1 MIRLGLRLTLGSGRE
16 AVLRMAV
23 AAAAVALGVG
33 LLLCALAGG
42 NGLHAQAERGAWLD
56 TTSKSPAAVSS
67 GSSSR
72 LWWLLTLDQFA
83 SQEIDRVDLA
93 ATGPGAPV
101 PPGIPLIPGPGQYY
115 ASPALASLLRSVPT
129 NQLADRF
136 PGHQIGVLGDAALPS
151 PNALIIVIGR
161 SEAQLAAFPGAVE
174 VRGIQR
180 TLSKCFSCQSGVG
193 SGPVLEWILAG
204 GAIALL
210 LPVLILIATA
220 GRLSA
225 ARREERF
232 AAMRLVGATPRQITV
247 VSAVEA
253 VVAALAGVVVGF
265 GLFFAFRPLLY
276 RVPFTGAPFAP
287 GDLALN
293 GTNVLLVL
301 VGVPLAAVVSARLS
315 LRRVQRAPLSV
326 RTRSAAAPPR
336 AFRLVPLLSGVGL
349 LAYFDAAGK
358 PGSNGGQLL
367 ELLTG
372 FVLLV
377 IGLIVAG
384 PWFTTAGSR
393 LMTRRAGRPST
404 LLAGRRLLDNP
415 RAAFRFISGLVLA
428 LFVTTAIIG
437 ALSSI
442 EAASGTS
449 SASSAPTPWPTC
461 SAASGP
467 RTVLHPKRSRRC
479 RVPW

>member
-16 AVLRMAV
+16 ALLRV
-23 AAAAVALGVG
+23 VVTAAAVALGVG

-56 TTSKSPAAVSS
+56 TTSQSPPAVSA
-67 GSSSR
+67 GHSSR
-72 LWWLLTLDQFA
+72 LWWLLTLDQFG

-101 PPGIPLIPGPGQYY
+101 PPGIRSLPGPGQYY
-115 ASPALASLLRSVPT
+115 ASPALTSLLRSVPSD
-129 NQLADRF
+129 QLADRF
-136 PGHQIGVLGDAALPS
+136 PGHQVGVLGPSALPS

-161 SEAQLAAFPGAVE
+161 SATQLAADPGAEE
-174 VRGIQR
+174 VSGIQR
-180 TLSKCFSCQSGVG
+180 TLSGCFSCQSGVG
-193 SGPVLEWILAG
+193 SGPVLQWILAG

-232 AAMRLVGATPRQITV
+232 AAMRLVGATPRQITL

-253 VVAALAGVVVGF
+253 VFAALAGVAVGF

-287 GDLALN
+287 GDLVLSR
-293 GTNVLLVL
+293 TNVLVVL

-326 RTRSAAAPPR
+326 RARSVPAPPR
-336 AFRLVPLLSGVGL
+336 VVRVVPLL
-349 LAYFDAAGK
+349 A
-358 PGSNGGQLL
+358 
-367 ELLTG
+367 
-372 FVLLV
+372 
-377 IGLIVAG
+377 
-384 PWFTTAGSR
+384 
-393 LMTRRAGRPST
+393 
-404 LLAGRRLLDNP
+404 
-415 RAAFRFISGLVLA
+415 
-428 LFVTTAIIG
+428 
-437 ALSSI
+437 
-442 EAASGTS
+442 
-449 SASSAPTPWPTC
+449 
-461 SAASGP
+461 
-467 RTVLHPKRSRRC
+467 
-479 RVPW
+479 